1 MSVTTTADSLI
12 EEARDCIKKAS
23 NNIFQILN
31 EDVWGA
37 SDYSDEYKQ
46 KLIEALNSLMQTNT
60 KI

>member
-23 NNIFQILN
+23 NNIFLILN
-31 EDVWGA
+31 EDVWGV
-37 SDYSDEYKQ
+37 SEYSNQYKQ
-46 KLIEALNSLMQTNT
+46 ILIEALNSLIQTNT